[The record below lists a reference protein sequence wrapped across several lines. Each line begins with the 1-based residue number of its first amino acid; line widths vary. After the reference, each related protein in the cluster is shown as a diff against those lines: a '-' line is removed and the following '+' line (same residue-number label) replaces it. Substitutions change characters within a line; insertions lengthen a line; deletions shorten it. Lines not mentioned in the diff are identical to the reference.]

1 LSALQRLNLKNGKLS
16 FFSVQVSVQFTND
29 TIALDGQ
36 IQPSSREPAKKDEFS
51 VKETSF
57 ARVLMF
63 IKK

>member
-1 LSALQRLNLKNGKLS
+1 MIDFPSSQFK
-16 FFSVQVSVQFTND
+16 FQFTND
-29 TIALDGQ
+29 TITLDGQ
-36 IQPSSREPAKKDEFS
+36 TQPSSREPAKKGEFS